1 MPELD
6 AKGALL
12 VAVWVLLNLLLNFFN
27 KWALSPMVVELPCG
41 NQGRHGLGASAA
53 QAADWP
59 RLAEARGSLR
69 HDLALGGAFGEP
81 AGRGLSRLA
90 LHTG

>member
-1 MPELD
+1 MKLTTAAFLGIFFLRAASALCPHHRGAAPMPELD

-41 NQGRHGLGASAA
+41 KQGRT
-53 QAADWP
+53 WP
-59 RLAEARGSLR
+59 GCQRGPS
-69 HDLALGGAFGEP
+69 G
-81 AGRGLSRLA
+81 
-90 LHTG
+90 